1 MKALPPTA
9 TDEEIFRFLDGWTT
23 LLAADKYED
32 AFAYVDSFPMS
43 GWSPN
48 RMRGALKNNEHK
60 NRTQV
65 IYIREVPK
73 NTPQLKQLV
82 RWKDSRT
89 GYFGS
94 LIYPFNLVASQF
106 TATFLLYLSKE
117 GISLQLTDI
126 YDG

>member
-1 MKALPPTA
+1 
-9 TDEEIFRFLDGWTT
+9 
-23 LLAADKYED
+23 
-32 AFAYVDSFPMS
+32 
-43 GWSPN
+43 
-48 RMRGALKNNEHK
+48 MRGALKNNEHK